1 MKAGKL
7 LMKRKNYEELEFTD
21 DFMFCKILEKRT
33 DLCKELL
40 EIILSKKIKRVEV
53 NKQKAIDITY
63 TAKSIRFDVYV
74 EDEDNTVYDIEMQT
88 DVQKDVAKRSRYY
101 QGMIDLNLIEKGEK
115 YSKLKTSYI
124 IFICMF
130 DPFGK
135 GKHIYTFENRCIE
148 DLDIGLGDE
157 TTKIFLNP
165 YGTEDDVSME
175 MDEFLKY
182 VDGQNSNSRFTSAIQ
197 NEVNK
202 ARTNQEWRVEYMTL
216 HMRDMENQE
225 IGEARKLVLV
235 VGNVSKKLGDVQAAC
250 DFLDVTIQDYEEA
263 KELLKNYGE

>member
-1 MKAGKL
+1 
-7 LMKRKNYEELEFTD
+7 MKRKSYEELGFTD

-40 EIILSKKIKRVEV
+40 EIILSKKIKRVVV
-53 NKQKAIDITY
+53 NKKKTIDVAY

-74 EDEDNTVYDIEMQT
+74 EEAGNTVYDIEMQT
-88 DVQKDVAKRSRYY
+88 DVQKFVAKRSRYY

-115 YSKLKTSYI
+115 YTKLKTSYI

-135 GKHIYTFENRCIE
+135 GRHIYTFENRCVE
-148 DLDIGLGDE
+148 DLDIKLSDE

-165 YGTEDDVSME
+165 YGTENDISEE
-175 MDEFLKY
+175 MDEFLKFIAGEESSSTFAKRMQQE
-182 VDGQNSNSRFTSAIQ
+182 VEKAKQN
-197 NEVNK
+197 K
-202 ARTNQEWRVEYMTL
+202 EWRLEYMTL

-225 IGEARKLVLV
+225 IGEARKLVEMINNLTIS
-235 VGNVSKKLGDVQAAC
+235 VGTCEKACKMCRISK
-250 DFLDVTIQDYEEA
+250 QDYEEA
-263 KELLKNYGE
+263 KELLKNYGEES

>member
-1 MKAGKL
+1 MKAGSITYEKKKL
-7 LMKRKNYEELEFTD
+7 WRTGIYRWLYVLQDIRKANRLVQGIIRNYFKQENQA
-21 DFMFCKILEKRT
+21 CWGY
-33 DLCKELL
+33 
-40 EIILSKKIKRVEV
+40 
-53 NKQKAIDITY
+53 KQKAIDITY

-130 DPFGK
+130 DPFEQGR
-135 GKHIYTFENRCIE
+135 HIYTFENRCIE

-165 YGTEDDVSME
+165 YGTEDDISME
-175 MDEFLKY
+175 MDEFLKF
-182 VDGQNSNSRFTSAIQ
+182 VAGQSSNSRFTSAIQ
-197 NEVNK
+197 NGSCFH
-202 ARTNQEWRVEYMTL
+202 RSR
-216 HMRDMENQE
+216 
-225 IGEARKLVLV
+225 
-235 VGNVSKKLGDVQAAC
+235 
-250 DFLDVTIQDYEEA
+250 FTIQMVPKQA
-263 KELLKNYGE
+263 SM

>member
-1 MKAGKL
+1 
-7 LMKRKNYEELEFTD
+7 MKRKSYEELEFTD

-40 EIILSKKIKRVEV
+40 EIILGKKIKRVVV
-53 NKQKAIDITY
+53 NKQKTIDVVY

-74 EDEDNTVYDIEMQT
+74 EEAGNTVYDIEMQT
-88 DVQKDVAKRSRYY
+88 DVQKFVAKRSRYY

-115 YSKLKTSYI
+115 YTKLKTSYI

-182 VDGQNSNSRFTSAIQ
+182 VDGQKSNSRFTSAIQ

-235 VGNVSKKLGDVQAAC
+235 VGNVSKKLGDVQAVC

-263 KELLKNYGE
+263 KELLKNYGEQFWDK

>member
-1 MKAGKL
+1 
-7 LMKRKNYEELEFTD
+7 MKRKSYEELEFTD

-40 EIILSKKIKRVEV
+40 EIILGKKIKRVVV
-53 NKQKAIDITY
+53 NKQKTIDVVY

-74 EDEDNTVYDIEMQT
+74 EEAGNTVYDIEMQT
-88 DVQKDVAKRSRYY
+88 DVQKYVAKRSRYY

-115 YSKLKTSYI
+115 YTKLKTSYI

-135 GKHIYTFENRCIE
+135 GRHIYTFENRCVE
-148 DLDIGLGDE
+148 DLEIRLSDE

-165 YGTEDDVSME
+165 YGTENDISEE
-175 MDEFLKY
+175 MDEFLKF
-182 VDGQNSNSRFTSAIQ
+182 VAGEESSSTFAKRMQKEVENAKQN
-197 NEVNK
+197 K
-202 ARTNQEWRVEYMTL
+202 EWRLEYMTL

-225 IGEARKLVLV
+225 IGEARTLVLV
-235 VGNVSKKLGDVQAAC
+235 VGNVSEKLGGVQAAC
-250 DFLDVTIQDYEEA
+250 DFLNVSIQDYEEA

>member
-1 MKAGKL
+1 
-7 LMKRKNYEELEFTD
+7 MKRKNYEELEFTD

-40 EIILSKKIKRVEV
+40 EIILGKKIKRVKV

-63 TAKSIRFDVYV
+63 TAKSIRFDVYI

-135 GKHIYTFENRCIE
+135 GRHIYTFENRCIE
-148 DLDIGLGDE
+148 DCDIRLHDG
-157 TTKIFLNP
+157 TTKIFLNSF
-165 YGTEDDVSME
+165 GTISDVSKE
-175 MDEFLKY
+175 MDEFLKFIAGKN
-182 VDGQNSNSRFTSAIQ
+182 VNNRFTDAIQ
-197 NEVNK
+197 KEVNK
-202 ARTNQEWRVEYMTL
+202 ARKNQEWRVEYMTL
-216 HMRDMENQE
+216 HMRDMENRE
-225 IGEARKLVLV
+225 IGRAIQLVELIDNLTLT
-235 VGNVSKKLGDVQAAC
+235 VGECEQAC
-250 DFLDVTIQDYEEA
+250 KMCKINMQDYEEA